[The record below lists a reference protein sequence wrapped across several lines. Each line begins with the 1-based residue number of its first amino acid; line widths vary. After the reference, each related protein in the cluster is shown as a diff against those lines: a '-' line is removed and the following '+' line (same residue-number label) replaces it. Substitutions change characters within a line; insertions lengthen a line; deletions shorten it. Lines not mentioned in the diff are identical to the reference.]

1 MSYALLWILFV
12 AHANSTPVNLKYIHN
27 LVGSFCTHVIFAV
40 MFFSHTPK
48 MSVLEAPCIEHS
60 DSATPENRPPIR
72 GYWVSP
78 NIKPIRPDPSDWTQ
92 PHTDWTGRLT
102 HARTDG
108 LTHWRM
114 HSTYRRSTDHDEGGG
129 GGGASVL
136 PLKKTQRNWQ
146 TEKKRTKNKAE
157 IQPPQK

>member
-92 PHTDWTGRLT
+92 PHTDWTGR
-102 HARTDG
+102 RTDW
-108 LTHWRM
+108 LT
-114 HSTYRRSTDHDEGGG
+114 HSTYKRSTDHAPRRRR
-129 GGGASVL
+129 GASVCH
-136 PLKKTQRNWQ
+136 
-146 TEKKRTKNKAE
+146 EKKNMSTNKETDKLQKDTQKTKQSDTTTTKRE
-157 IQPPQK
+157 GG